1 MSNFRTIVESILSK
15 SLKEDWE
22 TDLDWI
28 KTHPYDNDEDDE
40 YEEWVERMSED
51 LYTKYAIYVQTEDK
65 YGKEYACQEQNCE
78 KCEDKG
84 WGLNNELDKG
94 NPDFLQVWDTPEEAQ
109 KAMAEYKAIYPEK
122 DPKVVKVY
130 SEEEDGI
137 YHEDIEHIFDWDR
150 FQNEKY
156 GY

>member
-65 YGKEYACQEQNCE
+65 YGKEYACKEQNCE
-78 KCEDKG
+78 QCEDKG

-94 NPDFLQVWDTPEEAQ
+94 NPDFLQVWDTPE
-109 KAMAEYKAIYPEK
+109 
-122 DPKVVKVY
+122 
-130 SEEEDGI
+130 
-137 YHEDIEHIFDWDR
+137 
-150 FQNEKY
+150 
-156 GY
+156 

>member
-28 KTHPYDNDEDDE
+28 KTHPYDDDEDEE

-65 YGKEYACQEQNCE
+65 YRKEYACQEQNCE
-78 KCEDKG
+78 EYEDKG

-122 DPKVVKVY
+122 DPRIVKVY

-137 YHEDIEHIFDWDR
+137 YYDDVEDIFDWDR

-156 GY
+156 DY

>member
-1 MSNFRTIVESILSK
+1 
-15 SLKEDWE
+15 
-22 TDLDWI
+22 
-28 KTHPYDNDEDDE
+28 
-40 YEEWVERMSED
+40 
-51 LYTKYAIYVQTEDK
+51 
-65 YGKEYACQEQNCE
+65 
-78 KCEDKG
+78 
-84 WGLNNELDKG
+84 
-94 NPDFLQVWDTPEEAQ
+94 
-109 KAMAEYKAIYPEK
+109 MAEYKAIYPEK